1 MVRPTA
7 IHHNKSADTYDS
19 AMRCIVWKCN
29 LENESEVHIIT
40 NSEPALTV
48 ACLKSFNKCSLLRC
62 TRHFEGNCKDIL
74 IDMEIK
80 GNMKDAML
88 DVVFD
93 EHGFVEAKNKQNL
106 KEKMKD
112 AITLLSEIEKQ
123 CLPQNEFLNNN
134 ALFSLH
140 IESREK
146 TVLWKIIRSSR
157 RMAYHISGSQVPP
170 RVYTNQLE
178 TVNLCFLQKRYLL
191 AIPRKTIL

>member
-1 MVRPTA
+1 MPLHLHTGVLYFNANLKTYPKNWVPATMVRPTA

-29 LENESEVHIIT
+29 LENESEIHIIT

-123 CLPQNEFLNNN
+123 CLPQNELLNNN
-134 ALFSLH
+134 ALFHYTL
-140 IESREK
+140 K
-146 TVLWKIIRSSR
+146 VGR
-157 RMAYHISGSQVPP
+157 RQFSGK
-170 RVYTNQLE
+170 L
-178 TVNLCFLQKRYLL
+178 
-191 AIPRKTIL
+191 